1 MISHA
6 IRFAGTQAAGFLVVL
21 FAVSVTS
28 VSTAGTASSF
38 DDYRL
43 TDAALNGYERATE
56 IMYQYAV
63 DHPEAMAAMEEDES
77 DDGDFDIGQM
87 TAQIDARAPGLRK
100 AMEKSG
106 LSLEEYF
113 TFSVVMAVNAFGVA
127 MADEFGGADEAKLSD
142 LQRANMAFIR
152 KHQQRLEA
160 FGERMSEKYG
170 PLTDGADE
178 DAYDSE
184 GDESYDEEYSEDEY
198 AEDE

>member
-1 MISHA
+1 MISRA

-21 FAVSVTS
+21 FAAVTNIAA
-28 VSTAGTASSF
+28 AGTASSF

-77 DDGDFDIGQM
+77 DDSDFDIGQM
-87 TAQIDARAPGLRK
+87 AAQIDAKAPGLRK

-113 TFSVVMAVNAFGVA
+113 TFSMVMAVNAFGVA
-127 MADEFGGADEAKLSD
+127 MADQFGGADESKLSE

-152 KHQQRLEA
+152 KHQQRLEQ

-170 PLTDGADE
+170 PLTDSVDE

-184 GDESYDEEYSEDEY
+184 GYDESYDEEYSEDEY
-198 AEDE
+198 SDEE